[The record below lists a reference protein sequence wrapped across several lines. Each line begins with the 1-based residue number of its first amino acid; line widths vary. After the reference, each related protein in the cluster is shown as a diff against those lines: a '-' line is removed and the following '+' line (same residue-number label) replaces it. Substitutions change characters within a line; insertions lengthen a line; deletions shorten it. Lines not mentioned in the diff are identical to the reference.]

1 MSAPL
6 KALLQ
11 PQILKVFQESA
22 SMPGPTSGYPDPISA
37 QLLLADKLST
47 AIALAVQ
54 QYLTTSVTVLPG
66 QTVVTA
72 GGPTNQTGLT
82 TTPGKLLAP

>member
-1 MSAPL
+1 MSAIL
-6 KALLQ
+6 KAYLQ
-11 PQILKVFQESA
+11 PQIQGVVSSLAV
-22 SMPGPTSGYPDPISA
+22 PGPASPVPDPITA
-37 QLLLADKLST
+37 QAVLVDRLST

-54 QYLTTSVTVLPG
+54 QYLIANVLVIPG

-72 GGPTNQTGLT
+72 GGPTNQVGAT